1 MAILSL
7 GCSPTLECGAI
18 FLYNKEKTKGVYIM
32 DANTLSQL
40 VGSLGF
46 PIVACC
52 VMFYQN
58 SKLQETLSELGTT
71 LTTMNE
77 RISNIENKLEED

>member
-1 MAILSL
+1 
-7 GCSPTLECGAI
+7 
-18 FLYNKEKTKGVYIM
+18 M
-32 DANTLSQL
+32 DINTLTSL
-40 VGSLGF
+40 IGSLGF

-58 SKLQETLSELGTT
+58 SELQKTLTELTKT

-77 RISNIENKLEED
+77 RISSIEDEIGGRS